1 MLFYR
6 TVYITLFP
14 FMNKILIP
22 KNYGAFI
29 YSANIAI
36 THYIYKTKNGNNST
50 CWPGFFKG
58 IFCILIFCITS
69 LWWYL
74 THLQHQGTTNCKCLK
89 VYLFIYLIRVTLL
102 ETFYSFRM
110 TSRQPCWCPKTVK
123 RRPCCCPK
131 PALWEINSFLMRFLL
146 FQQICIYVGHVS
158 ENTLLMSVIVSQSI
172 VFYKNIHLYRIY
184 IFSIY

>member
-1 MLFYR
+1 MERLFILQILPLH
-6 TVYITLFP
+6 TIYIKQKMEIIQLAGRDSLKASFV
-14 FMNKILIP
+14 LHH
-22 KNYGAFI
+22 YGGISPICNTKELQIVNVLKFI
-29 YSANIAI
+29 Y
-36 THYIYKTKNGNNST
+36 
-50 CWPGFFKG
+50 
-58 IFCILIFCITS
+58 
-69 LWWYL
+69 
-74 THLQHQGTTNCKCLK
+74 
-89 VYLFIYLIRVTLL
+89 LFYLIRVTLL

-184 IFSIY
+184 IYIDIYSLLDILFF